1 MKVINLHIRSTQ
13 SVEGTGIVMAGYGL
27 NKMQSADTVI
37 VRHEQDAIEHLER
50 LSRDPESLLVV
61 TTRVPVEVF
70 EAIYKH
76 VYDVRN
82 ILLLYPESQPRANPP
97 APQVGSHYWYDKDR
111 G

>member
-1 MKVINLHIRSTQ
+1 MKVINLHIRSTE
-13 SVEGTGIVMAGYGL
+13 SIEGTGIVMAGYGL
-27 NKMQSADTVI
+27 NKMQSADSVI
-37 VRHEQDAIEHLER
+37 VRHSQDALEHLER
-50 LSRDPESLLVV
+50 LSRDPESLLIV

-82 ILLLYPESQPRANPP
+82 ILLLYPQSQPRENPP